1 MDDGTEQTFE
11 QSALKTRTSAP
22 GPPARQGAS
31 VNSLQD
37 IKDFQAHLLARVE
50 QAIIAT
56 NLDGI
61 VIYWNQFAEKLYG
74 WTSAEATG
82 RHVMELTTPEQMT
95 EQALDIMSRLRQGE
109 SWTGEF
115 NVQRR
120 DGTTF
125 PVQIINSPINDDHG
139 TLIGIVGVSIDISE
153 RKQQED
159 SLIELTRQLERQS
172 NVFNTTLSAITDFAY
187 IFDRE
192 GRFIYAN
199 QPLLDLWGLKLDE
212 AVGKN
217 FYDLQ
222 YPNDL
227 ALRLQQ
233 QIQQV
238 FDTGQPLRDETPYTS
253 PTGAEG
259 FYEYIFT
266 PVFAA
271 DGTVEVVAG
280 STRDYTERRRVETAL
295 RENRERLQMAMNAA
309 KIYSWELNLAT
320 QQVEWSN
327 NLERVIGFHLP
338 SDFAIVNEFIHPED
352 RKETV
357 MLISQAIGGGTDF
370 ESQFRLVN
378 PQSGEIVWVRG
389 QGVLVGDAQNSPQRF
404 VGITQNITERKHSEI
419 LLDTQKQALEMVVG
433 GSPLAEVLKYL
444 TGIVEHQSAG
454 SSIASIM
461 LLHEGRLYNGASPS
475 LPETYVQA
483 VEGIEADKSVGTCSA
498 AAATSKT
505 IITPDIAADPKWQDF
520 KHLPLELGLQAAWSF
535 PIVAADKRV
544 LGTFG
549 TYFREK
555 REPTMLERQ
564 TVEILARTAAL
575 AIERKRAEEELNSSE
590 ERLRTI
596 FEASRDGILV
606 EDDER
611 IIYVNHSY
619 TQMLGYDAPEELI
632 GNHVSSVISAED
644 SERLLEF
651 GKSRARGKLPSS
663 VYEFKGKRKDGTLI
677 ELEASVSASAV
688 TGHRYITS
696 IVRDITERKR
706 AEAELKQ
713 INEQLEGRVTERT
726 AALSEMNAMLQEEV
740 RDRRRIEA
748 ERVELLRR
756 IVCTQ
761 EDERRRIAREMHD
774 QFGQQLTVL
783 KLKLDAIKEDCGEN
797 QKLFEQV
804 DALQTLAMQLDED
817 VDHMVWDLRPT
828 ALDDLGLHVALSS
841 YVANWEQHLGIPVQL
856 HTSGMDGER
865 LTPQIET
872 ALYRIAQEALN
883 NIAKHAQAAQVAIV
897 LERRADQ
904 VSLIVEDDGAGFDLQ
919 QVFGAEDKGLG
930 LIGMRERAALVDG
943 TIEIESRPNKGA
955 TVVVRI
961 TVPSI
966 RNGEAR

>member
-1 MDDGTEQTFE
+1 MGERAEQTLK
-11 QSALKTRTSAP
+11 QSASKTRTSAP
-22 GPPARQGAS
+22 GPPAGPGAS
-31 VNSLQD
+31 NSLQEF
-37 IKDFQAHLLARVE
+37 KDFQAHLLARVE

-56 NLDGI
+56 DLDGI
-61 VIYWNQFAEKLYG
+61 VIYWNQFAEQLYG
-74 WTSAEATG
+74 WTSTEAIG
-82 RHVMELTTPEQMT
+82 RNIMELTTPEQMT
-95 EQALDIMSRLRQGE
+95 EQALDIMYRLRQGE

-153 RKQQED
+153 RKRQED

-217 FYDLQ
+217 FFDLQ

-253 PTGAEG
+253 PTGVEG

-271 DGTVEVVAG
+271 DGTVEAVAG

-320 QQVEWSN
+320 QHVEWSN
-327 NLERVIGFHLP
+327 NLEEVIGFSLP
-338 SDFAIVNEFIHPED
+338 LDFANVISFVHPED
-352 RKETV
+352 REETAK
-357 MLISQAIGGGTDF
+357 LIAQAIGGGAGY

-378 PQSGEIVWVRG
+378 PQSGEIVWVSG
-389 QGVLVGDAQNSPQRF
+389 QGVLVGGTQDSPHRF

-433 GSPLAEVLKYL
+433 GRPLAEVLKYL
-444 TGIVEHQSAG
+444 TGIVEHQSG
-454 SSIASIM
+454 GTSTASIM
-461 LLHEGRLYNGASPS
+461 LLDEQGRLHNGAAPS
-475 LPETYVQA
+475 LPDYYLQA
-483 VEGIEADKSVGTCSA
+483 IEGIQADANVGTCSA
-498 AAATSKT
+498 AAATGKT
-505 IITPDIAADPKWQDF
+505 VITSDIAADPKWQAL
-520 KHLPLELGLQAAWSF
+520 KNLPLEIGFQAAWSL
-535 PIVAADKRV
+535 PIMAADKRV

-555 REPTMLERQ
+555 REPTSLERQ
-564 TVEILARTAAL
+564 TVEILAKTVAL
-575 AIERKRAEEELNSSE
+575 AIERRRAEEELNSSE

-632 GNHVSSVISAED
+632 GKHVSSVISAED
-644 SERLLEF
+644 TQRLLGF
-651 GKSRARGKLPSS
+651 GQSRLGGKLPAS
-663 VYEFKGKRKDGTLI
+663 VYEFKGKRQDGTLI
-677 ELEASVSASAV
+677 ELEASVSASSV

-740 RDRRRIEA
+740 KDRRRIEA

-756 IVCTQ
+756 IVFAQ

-797 QKLFEQV
+797 QKLCEQV
-804 DALQTLAMQLDED
+804 DALQTLAMQLNED

-841 YVANWEQHLGIPVQL
+841 YVTNWEQHLGIPVQL

-897 LERRADQ
+897 LERRTDQ

-919 QVFGAEDKGLG
+919 QVFEAEDKGLG

-943 TIEIESRPNKGA
+943 TLEIESRPNKGA

-961 TVPSI
+961 PVPSL